1 METISLDANLQID
14 SPATVQESATKV
26 FSEEL
31 AGLKI
36 SRTRQKGDCLYI
48 YSQERQ
54 VNCASQ
60 ILEAI
65 ALSTQDLEGSVLFAE
80 GIRRLKLQ
88 GNAWALGIDLPIT
101 QAAIAAAEI
110 INDLLAKIQQE
121 SNLLPKLAQTRLKLL
136 LQNNCLNLLCETSSP
151 ILQAEVAIPILDTL
165 RNLQAA
171 EYFQSVT
178 VSNRAIGEKKPSW
191 SFEIDLLAIG
201 TAQSNAEIF
210 NDDQLNASIEPSIEV
225 LSEVDNSQDLEPNNY
240 KNLSADLIDRLMPIG
255 KFVWQFRWLG
265 QKSIDESSSFKNI
278 SATVGGISLAV
289 GVMTAI
295 AIDRTLSY
303 YAQSEELT
311 KSIAAEVKPS
321 ELNVETKPKNSGN
334 KQKTVLN
341 FNISSLNEKLALIDS
356 YTTSKGRSPDVLIVG
371 SSRAL
376 RGVEPETLEKALIA
390 KGFKGIS
397 VFNLGIDGATAKVVN
412 LQVTQMLTRSQLPRM
427 IIWADGLRAFNSKR
441 NDITYDE
448 ITASTG
454 YQQLKE
460 TLKDK
465 PSLDNP
471 NNANIAVTEVETT
484 TPSFNPI
491 AQALSSVFAT
501 TSKRQDVRASV
512 VKSFDL
518 NTHLFSNSETMIAS
532 NLPTQHTVIT
542 PKGFISFDVTFDPNT
557 YFQKYPQ
564 VPGDYDLDYRDF
576 ETSGAQFD
584 AFANVIDFCRRNGI
598 ELVVVNM
605 PLHSTYL
612 DVIRTNLE
620 SIFNQKMQSL
630 ALREGFTYIDISHA
644 IQSQAELFSDPS
656 HLNKQ
661 GAIAISKMLGQN
673 PQIPWKSLKP

>member
-1 METISLDANLQID
+1 METISLDANLEID
-14 SPATVQESATKV
+14 APINKELESATKV

-80 GIRRLKLQ
+80 GIRRLKLH
-88 GNAWALGIDLPIT
+88 GNAWALGVDLPIT

-110 INDLLAKIQQE
+110 INDLLTKTQQE
-121 SNLLPKLAQTRLKLL
+121 SSLLTNLSQTQLKLL
-136 LQNNCLNLLCETSSP
+136 LQNNCLNLLCETSKP

-210 NDDQLNASIEPSIEV
+210 SDESNASSESSIEV
-225 LSEVDNSQDLEPNNY
+225 RSEVDNSQDFEPNDY
-240 KNLSADLIDRLMPIG
+240 KNLGADLMARLMPIG

-265 QKSIDESSSFKNI
+265 QKSIDESISFKDM
-278 SATVGGISLAV
+278 SATVGGISLAM

-303 YAQSEELT
+303 YAQSEEPT
-311 KSIAAEVKPS
+311 KSIVAEVKPS
-321 ELNVETKPKNSGN
+321 EPTETKPPKLGTP
-334 KQKTVLN
+334 QKTILN
-341 FNISSLNEKLALIDS
+341 FNISSLNDKLALIDS

-376 RGVEPETLEKALIA
+376 RGIEPETLEKTLIA
-390 KGFKGIS
+390 RGFKGIS
-397 VFNLGIDGATAKVVN
+397 IFNLGIDGATAKVVD
-412 LQVTQMLTRSQLPRM
+412 LQITQMLSRPQLPRM
-427 IIWADGLRAFNSKR
+427 IIWADGLRAFNSRR

-448 ITASTG
+448 IIASNG

-460 TLKDK
+460 ILKDR

-471 NNANIAVTEVETT
+471 NNTNVAATESEPT

-501 TSKRQDVRASV
+501 TSNRQDVRASV
-512 VKSFDL
+512 VKSFDV
-518 NTHLFSNSETMIAS
+518 NTHLFGNSEIMIAS
-532 NLPTQHTVIT
+532 NLPTQNTVIT
-542 PKGFISFDVTFDPNT
+542 PKGFVSFDVTFDPNT

-612 DVIRTNLE
+612 DVIRTNFE
-620 SIFNQKMQSL
+620 STFNQKMQSL
-630 ALREGFTYIDISHA
+630 ALREGFTYIDISQA
-644 IQSQAELFSDPS
+644 IQAQAELFSDPS

-661 GAIAISKMLGQN
+661 GAIAIAKMLGQN
-673 PQIPWKSLKP
+673 PQIPWKSLKPQ